1 MGSHQAQTNK
11 QKTKDNL
18 VEVVGVPHECSTLRI
33 WYKAVEKN
41 FAPLAVCQVMNFV
54 SFFVLVSRYV
64 WPKKIILCDCFD
76 SFAPKLAI
84 YIWALFWVEAPPQ
97 SLSILFLFPD
107 FISTY

>member
-84 YIWALFWVEAPPQ
+84 YMGIILGGSTPTE
-97 SLSILFLFPD
+97 SIDTFFVP
-107 FISTY
+107 

>member
-54 SFFVLVSRYV
+54 SFLFLYLDMFG
-64 WPKKIILCDCFD
+64 PKK
-76 SFAPKLAI
+76 
-84 YIWALFWVEAPPQ
+84 
-97 SLSILFLFPD
+97 
-107 FISTY
+107 